1 MNFTTIDHSATLWLN
16 FDGGVVVDRLMWL
29 ASERLTWAPLYILLL
44 WLTYRKWVVLVGY
57 SRIYLGAHFLSQVL
71 FGLILGAFVGGFV
84 VWLVE
89 KFAKRFKHSNI

>member
-1 MNFTTIDHSATLWLN
+1 MSIFVIVGAGALRHSKLYWWLMPLWVL
-16 FDGGVVVDRLMWL
+16 
-29 ASERLTWAPLYILLL
+29 
-44 WLTYRKWVVLVGY
+44 LVGY

-71 FGLILGAFVGGFV
+71 FGLILGALVGGFV

>member
-1 MNFTTIDHSATLWLN
+1 MAEWWWLMPLWVL
-16 FDGGVVVDRLMWL
+16 
-29 ASERLTWAPLYILLL
+29 
-44 WLTYRKWVVLVGY
+44 LVGY

-71 FGLILGAFVGGFV
+71 FGLILGALVGGFV